1 MSDGLTTPKTPD
13 FQVQVM
19 IKTLRQLGYDRLS
32 SDLLHEYRTQVQ
44 TDNASDIP
52 VLLSWFHNALR
63 TNNYRTVEDYL
74 ASISQT
80 GHEEFIHITNY
91 TGEDHKSVV
100 NSVLYMVRRMDYWC
114 NHKGDS
120 EYSYLW
126 DKLLP
131 LLDEINIDSIRE
143 LYDAQILDQLKYENE
158 AEVLTN
164 EGTPLHKAFFNLPGA
179 GSNIQ
184 EVQDAVFKKVFKNS
198 HLVFNSPTHVPS
210 LSTIIDQA
218 VKYQQSQSPF
228 YLPPRTKHDWRK
240 SLSAQNPNPSPTTN
254 NFNCDQ
260 LHCTLT
266 DHLDEVWFLKFS
278 PSGKYLVTGSLDGR
292 LILYNV
298 HENFQRIKIM
308 EPTNAADSAAF
319 APFSVKPSSGKTKA
333 VIYCCWDPKE
343 QYLVSCCLDT
353 VVRIWSIG
361 DIDRKRITRSEA
373 NTSHEIKL
381 MTCFTLGQDI
391 KTWSC
396 EFLPYRKETSFSS
409 STPQFVI
416 GSPDK
421 ALKVFDCYGVEVFDF
436 YGNLEGDDEEKRQNQ
451 GHRSGVLDPYTS
463 SATTSPSS
471 SRRTHDIT
479 NNTDGEAV
487 IEDANDVND
496 EDEDEDEDV
505 DDIHNDEDHDDG
517 NRKDDISM
525 KEADAKSTFTES
537 AFNRINDLAI
547 TPDGKFLIT
556 ANNDKKLLFYR
567 IPDVFNDE
575 ATTKRLACI
584 NLRGRLTSCSVSSN
598 GKYVLINSAPEELQ
612 VWDISPLLH
621 HNPPILYRK
630 YIGHSQSTYIV
641 RSSFGYLN
649 EETGEEELVLSGS
662 DDGYVYFWHLHTGQ
676 LITRIKAH
684 IDLCNAVDW
693 NLRGSV
699 VRNNDYGK
707 MWGSVGDDK
716 LVKIWGA

>member
-1 MSDGLTTPKTPD
+1 MSQSITTTGSLE

-19 IKTLRQLGYDRLS
+19 IKTLRQLGYDKLS

-44 TDNASDIP
+44 RDNESGIP

-63 TNNYRTVEDYL
+63 TNNYRTIDDYL
-74 ASISQT
+74 VSILQT
-80 GHEEFIHITNY
+80 DHEEFMHITNY
-91 TGEDHKSVV
+91 LGEDHRSVI
-100 NSVLYMVRRMDYWC
+100 NSVLYMVRRMDYC
-114 NHKGDS
+114 HNHKSDN
-120 EYSYLW
+120 EFAYLW

-131 LLDEINIDSIRE
+131 LLDVIDIDSISD

-158 AEVLTN
+158 AEILTN
-164 EGTPLHKAFFNLPGA
+164 EHIPLHKLFFSLPGVDN
-179 GSNIQ
+179 NIQ
-184 EVQDAVFKKVFKNS
+184 EVQDVIFKKVFKNS
-198 HLVFNSPTHVPS
+198 HLIFLSPTHVPS
-210 LSTIIDQA
+210 LSTIIDQS
-218 VKYQQSQSPF
+218 VKYQQSQSPL
-228 YLPPRTKHDWRK
+228 YLPPRNKHEWK
-240 SLSAQNPNPSPTTN
+240 KLLSTQDQSPTTN
-254 NFNCDQ
+254 NFNVTK
-260 LHCTLT
+260 LHYTLT

-278 PSGKYLVTGSLDGR
+278 PSGKFLVTGSLDGR

-298 HENFQRIKIM
+298 YDNFQRIKIM

-319 APFSVKPSSGKTKA
+319 VPFSIKPSSGKTKA

-353 VVRIWSIG
+353 VIRIWSIG

-373 NTSHEIKL
+373 NTSHDIKL

-396 EFLPYRKETSFSS
+396 EFLPYTKETSISS
-409 STPQFVI
+409 STPQFII

-421 ALKVFDCYGVEVFDF
+421 ALKVFDCHGVEIFDF
-436 YGNLEGDDEEKRQNQ
+436 YGNLEDEDDEKSQHNID
-451 GHRSGVLDPYTS
+451 GFGILDPNPS
-463 SATTSPSS
+463 SGTLSGSRRSHDATTNG
-471 SRRTHDIT
+471 D
-479 NNTDGEAV
+479 AV
-487 IEDANDVND
+487 INDEEDVND
-496 EDEDEDEDV
+496 DED
-505 DDIHNDEDHDDG
+505 

-525 KEADAKSTFTES
+525 KDVDAKSTFTES
-537 AFNRINDLAI
+537 PFNRINDLAI
-547 TPDGKFLIT
+547 TPDGRFLIT

-575 ATTKRLACI
+575 STTRKLACI

-621 HNPPILYRK
+621 HDPPILYRK

-649 EETGEEELVLSGS
+649 EETGEEELVMSGS
-662 DDGYVYFWHLHTGQ
+662 DDGFVYFWKLHTGQ
-676 LITRIKAH
+676 LISRVKAH
-684 IDLCNAVDW
+684 VDLCNAVDW
-693 NLRGSV
+693 NLHGSV

-707 MWGSVGDDK
+707 LWGSVGDDK
-716 LVKIWGA
+716 LVKIWGT